1 MALHTVLIRYS
12 QFDMVHARLVG
23 SGLKDFKKCKEE
35 IGMCLKPGGI
45 IVSHVNEDY
54 MHADCGG
61 SRFG

>member
-1 MALHTVLIRYS
+1 
-12 QFDMVHARLVG
+12 MVHARLVG